1 MTEIFINIP
10 EGHTLICGWNDHALK
25 VLRELEA
32 SRQHAVVVARKRPE
46 ELKNN
51 AIPVIEGDI
60 SDDETLKK
68 AGVETAVAAVILAE
82 DAGSL
87 PADTVDARSIL
98 TALAVESLHPEIYSV
113 LEIINPENERHAQ
126 NANVDNVIYCN
137 RLIAN
142 YIALCASQRGISDF
156 ANDLFSHSDN
166 RSKLNTMDLDPKW
179 QGKTIGEV
187 FAAIRAQGD
196 LPLGVMRQN
205 AIKTRQ
211 VWRHEINPA
220 ADTKAELPMKVIY
233 ISCEK
238 KQNQNDGLC

>member
-1 MTEIFINIP
+1 MTAIFTDIP
-10 EGHTLICGWNDHALK
+10 QGHTLICGWNSHALK

-32 SRQHAVVVARKRPE
+32 SGHPVAVVARRRPE
-46 ELKNN
+46 ELENS
-51 AIPVIEGDI
+51 AVPVVEGDV
-60 SDDETLKK
+60 SDDETLKR
-68 AGVETAVAAVILAE
+68 AGVETAAAAVILAE
-82 DAGSL
+82 SAGSL

-98 TALAVESLHPEIYSV
+98 TALAVKSLHPEIYSV

-126 NANVDNVIYCN
+126 NASVDNVVYCN

-142 YIALCASQRGISDF
+142 YIALCASQRGISNF

-166 RSKLNTMDLDPKW
+166 RSSLNTMDLDPKW
-179 QGKTIGEV
+179 QSRPIGEV

-196 LPLGVMRQN
+196 LPLGIMRRDDN
-205 AIKTRQ
+205 DSRQ

-220 ADTKAELPMKVIY
+220 AGTKAELPMKVIY

-238 KQNQNDGLC
+238 TEQNAGKR